1 MPPSVGW
8 IATLR
13 LTPGLEPVMHFDGY
27 ATKETAMDKS
37 NAAEQYA
44 HGYDSALTLVQHAR
58 RRAEKQAA
66 FLLPHLRS
74 GMSLLDCGCGSGSI
88 TIGLARAVAPGKT
101 VGIDVSGVEIERAR
115 ADASNTEMSNILFDV
130 GNVYALDF
138 PDNSFDAVFSHNVL
152 EHLNDPARAIA
163 EMQRVLKP
171 GGVIGIRDAD
181 MGGYLVQP
189 PEKLL
194 IDFLA
199 LYELD
204 WHTVSGDPRFARRL
218 PQALGEA
225 GLADLRVSASYD
237 VYFAENARTLFVDV
251 AAARYREKDF
261 VERVLS
267 GGMASLERLEAMR
280 TAWLAAAQQRFAWAA
295 IAHVEVTGR
304 KA

>member
-1 MPPSVGW
+1 
-8 IATLR
+8 
-13 LTPGLEPVMHFDGY
+13 
-27 ATKETAMDKS
+27 MDKS
-37 NAAEQYA
+37 SAAEQYA
-44 HGYDSALTLVQHAR
+44 PGYDSVLTLVQHAS

-88 TIGLARAVAPGKT
+88 TIGLAKTVMPGKT
-101 VGIDVSGVEIERAR
+101 VGIDVSGVEIARAR
-115 ADASNTEMSNILFDV
+115 ANASNLEMSNILFEV
-130 GNVYALDF
+130 QNVYALDF

-152 EHLNDPARAIA
+152 EHLNDPARAVA

-181 MGGYLVQP
+181 MGGNLVQP

-194 IDFLA
+194 MDWFA
-199 LYELD
+199 LFELD

-225 GLADLRVSASYD
+225 GLADLCVSASYD
-237 VYFAENARTLFVDV
+237 VYFAKDARTLFVDV
-251 AAARYREKDF
+251 AAARCREKDF

-280 TAWLAAAQQRFAWAA
+280 TAWLAAAEQRFFWAA